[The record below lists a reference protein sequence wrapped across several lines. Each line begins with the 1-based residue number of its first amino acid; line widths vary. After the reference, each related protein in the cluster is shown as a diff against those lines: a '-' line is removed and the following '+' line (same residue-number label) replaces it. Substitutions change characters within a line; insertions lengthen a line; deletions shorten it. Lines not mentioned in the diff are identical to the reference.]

1 MAILREVNVNKLGLV
16 LPRAVLWVTAPHG
29 DLLGVLELASG
40 HGGGLRGVGAVANS
54 WPASR

>member
-29 DLLGVLELASG
+29 GLVEVLDLASG
-40 HGGGLRGVGAVANS
+40 HGGGLPGGGAVANS